1 MSIAIKNI
9 DMPKPGEMIVI
20 AIRQESAVI
29 DKWDI
34 TKEAEG
40 QETFIKRARIKEA
53 DITQI
58 PTKHGRLIDAK
69 LLKDTIKDSIPTYT
83 GREIKIIT
91 TYGDLDLMDKID
103 MMPTI
108 LEAEG

>member
-1 MSIAIKNI
+1 MSIAINGI

-40 QETFIKRARIKEA
+40 QETFIKRERIKEA

-69 LLKDTIKDSIPTYT
+69 ILKDTIKDSIPTYT
-83 GREIKIIT
+83 AGVKIP

>member
-40 QETFIKRARIKEA
+40 QENFIKRARIKEA

-58 PTKHGRLIDAK
+58 PTTHGRLIDAK
-69 LLKDTIKDSIPTYT
+69 LLKDTIKDSVPAYTAGVKIP
-83 GREIKIIT
+83 

-108 LEAEG
+108 LEAEE